1 MKKVYFTLALLVATC
16 VAAVADAPRT
26 FGSDMK
32 KGTVI
37 PTKNERIM
45 LNANHSKSL
54 VPQKAPGDTIYF
66 DDFEAETTTWTF
78 DTLQSKNIA
87 QLGLANDVEGCS
99 ECFSAFSGTQYLAS
113 GYDQDEDVKVY
124 IKSPAIT
131 LSAGDYWIG
140 AFFMTGGSKYPC
152 SATLVYG
159 NTDKVESQTKIIS
172 FTAEEVSQEW
182 TLLKYKVT
190 VTEGNYYFTLIP
202 EYDKMTETGGGWFVL
217 MDNFM
222 ITKNEPFPP
231 EPELDQNSLNI
242 YGGEGVW
249 SLTNDSVAVAY
260 LANDSSNITVY
271 ANYAYCDTVYMKYTE
286 GKVKDYFAQKYSDL
300 EVWVLD
306 SEDNPIEINLSMY
319 GESEMGKD
327 TVSDT
332 IAIYHDYAD
341 KAHSD
346 VVTNRSLNYR
356 GSNVYLSLLG
366 DRYYNET
373 YQPDL
378 FTGYG
383 ERFAVNGLYAESGSE
398 KFVQLD
404 SVSLV
409 LYNYWLE
416 EENQAKK
423 LKISV
428 YGEKYE
434 LDDDGDI
441 ALVGIGDLYG
451 SVEMT
456 FAEAFGTDTYISKS
470 PELVSI
476 KLPTPLSVPGVFY
489 LFIEPIEEME
499 LGSDET
505 CDVLF
510 NQVRSGY
517 SEEAIKNGALYYPA
531 NSFYVVYQGKKQS
544 WYDFNGDF
552 YEKNTGKAYYS
563 IAVGYLNAGITFY
576 ADAVDPIPDT
586 AIKTTKAD
594 SQLSIYPNP
603 AKEVIYINN
612 LTSDASATV
621 TDVTGKQILSLSHVQ
636 NSISVSGLSK
646 GIYFISIKDADGV
659 HTAKFVK
666 E

>member
-32 KGTVI
+32 RGTVI

-99 ECFSAFSGTQYLAS
+99 ECFSAFSGKQYLAS

-124 IKSPAIT
+124 IKSPAIA
-131 LSAGDYWIG
+131 LPAGDYWIG
-140 AFFMTGGSKYPC
+140 AFFMTGGSNYPC

-172 FTAEEVSQEW
+172 FTDEEVSQEW
-182 TLLKYKVT
+182 TLRKYKVT

-202 EYDKMTETGGGWFVL
+202 EYEKMSDTGGGWFVL

-231 EPELDQNSLNI
+231 EPELYQTSLNI

-260 LANDSSNITVY
+260 LANDRSNITVY

-356 GSNVYLSLLG
+356 GSNVYLNLLG
-366 DRYYNET
+366 DRYYNAT

-434 LDDDGDI
+434 LDEDGDI
-441 ALVGIGDLYG
+441 ASVGIGDLYG

-456 FAEAFGTDTYISKS
+456 FAEAFGTDTYIANS

-499 LGSDET
+499 LGSDEK

-510 NQVRSGY
+510 NEVRSGY
-517 SEEAIKNGALYYPA
+517 SEDVIKSGALYYPA

-552 YEKNTGKAYYS
+552 FEKNIGEAYYS

-621 TDVTGKQILSLSHVQ
+621 TDVMGKQILSLSHVQ
-636 NSISVSGLSK
+636 NSVSVSGLSK

>member
-172 FTAEEVSQEW
+172 FTDEEVSQEW

-456 FAEAFGTDTYISKS
+456 FAEAFGTDTYILKS

>member
-32 KGTVI
+32 RGTVI

-99 ECFSAFSGTQYLAS
+99 GCFPAFSGKQYLAS

-124 IKSPAIT
+124 IKSPAIA
-131 LSAGDYWIG
+131 LPAGDYWIG
-140 AFFMTGGSKYPC
+140 AFFMTGGSNYPC

-172 FTAEEVSQEW
+172 FTDEEVSQEW
-182 TLLKYKVT
+182 TLRKYKVT

-202 EYDKMTETGGGWFVL
+202 EYEKKSDTGGGWFVL

-231 EPELDQNSLNI
+231 EPELYQTSLNI

-366 DRYYNET
+366 DRYYNAT

-434 LDDDGDI
+434 LDEDGDI
-441 ALVGIGDLYG
+441 ASVGIGDLYG

-456 FAEAFGTDTYISKS
+456 FAEAFGTDTYIANS

-499 LGSDET
+499 LGSDEK

-510 NQVRSGY
+510 NEVRSGY
-517 SEEAIKNGALYYPA
+517 SEEVIQSGALYYPA

-636 NSISVSGLSK
+636 NSVSVSGLSK